1 MKTVI
6 AMIPARMASTRFPG
20 KPLVD
25 ICGRPM
31 IEHVWRRVRLNPKI
45 NSAYIVTCDEQIRR
59 RAEDFG
65 AMVIMTSD
73 KHQRGTDRVAEGCSK
88 LLQKGNGFDVV
99 LNVQGDEPLLNS
111 DSLDLLLTPFLEGE
125 DIACVNLME
134 ILETEAEINNYNNVK
149 TVFDRNNL
157 ALYFSRLPI
166 PNGVHNRHYKQL
178 GLYGFT
184 REAIMKYSIME
195 QTPFEIAESDDM
207 LRFVENGMPVKMVLS
222 PGKTFGV
229 DTPDDYKKVSTLMEK
244 DALFL
249 KYKDA

>member
-31 IEHVWRRVRLNPKI
+31 IEHVWRRVKLNPKI
-45 NSAYIVTCDEQIRR
+45 NSVYIVTCDEEIKR

-65 AMVIMTSD
+65 ATVIMTSD
-73 KHQRGTDRVAEGCSK
+73 KHERCTDRVAEGCSK
-88 LLQKGNGFDVV
+88 LLEQGDAFDVV
-99 LNVQGDEPLLNS
+99 LNVQGDEPLLNP
-111 DSLDLLLTPFLEGE
+111 DSLDLLLNPFLENE
-125 DIACVNLME
+125 NVACVNLME
-134 ILETEAEINNYNNVK
+134 ILETEAEINSDNNVK
-149 TVFDRNNL
+149 IVFDKNNL

-166 PNGVHNRHYKQL
+166 PTGVHHRHYKQL

-184 REAIMKYSIME
+184 REAIEKYSSME

-207 LRFVENGMPVKMVLS
+207 LRFVDNGMPVKMVLA

-229 DTPDDYKKVSTLMEK
+229 DSPDDHMKVSALMEK
-244 DALFL
+244 DTLFPR
-249 KYKDA
+249 YKDA